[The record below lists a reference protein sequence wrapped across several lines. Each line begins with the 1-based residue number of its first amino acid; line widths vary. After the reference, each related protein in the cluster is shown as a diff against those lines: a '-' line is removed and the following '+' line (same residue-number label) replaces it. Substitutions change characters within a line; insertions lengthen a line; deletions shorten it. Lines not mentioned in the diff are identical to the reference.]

1 MIALVQMKDE
11 KTFSTNEYDSI
22 NNTKHSKI

>member
-1 MIALVQMKDE
+1 MNK

-22 NNTKHSKI
+22 NITMIETLKD

>member
-22 NNTKHSKI
+22 NSIK